1 VRQEGNKPAETMTS
15 SAELS
20 AQELL
25 EKSRAHWS
33 IEVQMHWQ
41 LDVGM
46 NEDSCRIQRE
56 QAGENL
62 AVFRHIALN
71 LLTEEKTFK
80 AGIKRKQ
87 KKANRSN
94 AYLSQVLTG
103 QGRS

>member
-1 VRQEGNKPAETMTS
+1 
-15 SAELS
+15 
-20 AQELL
+20 
-25 EKSRAHWS
+25 
-33 IEVQMHWQ
+33 MHWR

-71 LLTEEKTFK
+71 LLIEEKTFK

-103 QGRS
+103 QGAS